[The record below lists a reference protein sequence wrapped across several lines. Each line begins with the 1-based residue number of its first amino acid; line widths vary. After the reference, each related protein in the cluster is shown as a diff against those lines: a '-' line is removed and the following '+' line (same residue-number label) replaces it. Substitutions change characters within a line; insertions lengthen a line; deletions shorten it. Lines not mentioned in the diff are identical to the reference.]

1 MGVGASVGA
10 LLMLRGEFKVFLLC
24 VDGNVFVASVECRV
38 LWKNSTKKKKP
49 HILCIRM
56 TGSFEMNT

>member
-1 MGVGASVGA
+1 MGVRASAEA

-24 VDGNVFVASVECRV
+24 VDGNVFVASRWNVV
-38 LWKNSTKKKKP
+38 YFGKIVPKKN

-56 TGSFEMNT
+56 TGRFEMNT